1 MQPNL
6 AVSEKFEWVC
16 NYYKRMSGSEYLG
29 FNNATFLSEKEAA
42 DRNYAIAYYLKEYKC
57 FPKNAVLK
65 DTMDFYFQ
73 VMVFENQ
80 NYKLNKI
87 IFNAAVFLGSQ
98 LRNSEL
104 NCSYSGQRR
113 HLSAD

>member
-16 NYYKRMSGSEYLG
+16 DYYKRMSGNEYLG

-42 DRNYAIAYYLKEYKC
+42 DRNYAIAYFLKEYKC
-57 FPKNAVLK
+57 FPKNALLK

-73 VMVFENQ
+73 V
-80 NYKLNKI
+80 L
-87 IFNAAVFLGSQ
+87 FLIN
-98 LRNSEL
+98 RNSYNL
-104 NCSYSGQRR
+104 I
-113 HLSAD
+113 